1 MSEEAED
8 VKKDLQQLRTWLGQV
23 DGRLSQMES
32 RQPQPTRQPSLLNE
46 VKVPERKTGF
56 LGGRTVSMS
65 PDGGLERRIKV
76 GVCDVCGKVLGE
88 DFSVCGKCGRKLD
101 QDCVKVF
108 KAQRICFECLRVMV
122 PLQPRDYLMLAC
134 VANNVTDVGTL
145 SKLTKIPR
153 DHVRTSIGDLLSAR
167 LIEKKGMLVFSE
179 LQITDEGM
187 NAFSAY
193 RGVFGEDYESLV
205 LDRELR
211 RYLAGRS
218 RASRI
223 FAR

>member
-1 MSEEAED
+1 MMAEQID
-8 VKKDLQQLRTWLGQV
+8 EIKQLRAWVGAIDSRVTQL
-23 DGRLSQMES
+23 ES
-32 RQPQPTRQPSLLNE
+32 RRPQPTDQSTLLNE
-46 VKVPERKTGF
+46 VKLPERNTGF

-65 PDGGLERRIKV
+65 PEGGLERQIKV

-88 DFSVCGKCGRKLD
+88 DFSVCVKCGRKLD

-108 KAQRICFECLRVMV
+108 KAQRICFECLRAMV

-134 VANNVTDVGTL
+134 VANNVTDVATL

-153 DHVRTSIGDLLSAR
+153 DNVKTSIGDMLSAG
-167 LIEKKGMLVFSE
+167 LIEKRGMVVFSE
-179 LQITDEGM
+179 LRITDEGM

-193 RGVFGEDYESLV
+193 RSVFGEDYESLV

-211 RYLAGRS
+211 KYLAGRS